1 MNEAQRV
8 YQHLRSLWSGPR
20 KTRAPK
26 QRPGSLPFMPGRDPK
41 GIADVLGSVADEL
54 GWTPQLAQHEVFAR
68 WADITGPD
76 VSGHS
81 APVALEDGVLTVR
94 CDSTA
99 WATQLGFLRY
109 DLAKQLQSE
118 LPDAQITTIRF
129 IGPDVPSWKKGL
141 RATQGR
147 GPRDTYG

>member
-1 MNEAQRV
+1 
-8 YQHLRSLWSGPR
+8 
-20 KTRAPK
+20 
-26 QRPGSLPFMPGRDPK
+26 MPGRDPR

-54 GWTPQLAQHEVFAR
+54 GWTPELARHEVFAR
-68 WADITGPD
+68 WPEIAGPD
-76 VSGHS
+76 VAAHTE
-81 APVALEDGVLTVR
+81 PVSLDEGILTVR

-109 DLAKQLQSE
+109 DLAHQLQEEIPHAGVESV
-118 LPDAQITTIRF
+118 RF

-141 RATQGR
+141 RATPGR